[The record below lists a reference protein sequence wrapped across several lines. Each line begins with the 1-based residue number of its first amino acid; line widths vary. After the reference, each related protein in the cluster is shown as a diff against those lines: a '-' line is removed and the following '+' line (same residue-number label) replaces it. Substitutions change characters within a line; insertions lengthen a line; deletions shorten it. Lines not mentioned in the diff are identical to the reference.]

1 MKKILAFVMIIA
13 SLASLIACGK
23 NDGVPD
29 GMQLVRGG
37 EDVGYYFYGPEEWTV
52 ANLGNISA
60 TYASN
65 VDSSSIT
72 YVETDMPSGTVQEY
86 FTNSLAEFPTPPTVL
101 EPQGGETVTFG
112 TAESAVK
119 FVYDHEYSGHKFR
132 TMQIFVKHGERFG
145 IFTYTSF
152 LENKSSADKTQYE
165 YYLEKV
171 DAVIKNFKFT
181 ERTNAEA
188 APEYEVVDGY
198 KLISDKSVAKFSLYV
213 PEDFKVE
220 YSSGISCASLDDGSN
235 ITLTRATST
244 GVSVADYWNNRK
256 SELEAIVGGITLVE
270 EVKSTSFGNAKNAA
284 SYEYTYVY
292 NGTVYHVYQVF
303 AVTTFDGFVFT
314 YTATDENYSKHLD
327 TIMKITEKVEF

>member
-1 MKKILAFVMIIA
+1 MTLTC
-13 SLASLIACGK
+13 LIGLIGCGK
-23 NDGVPD
+23 DDGVPE

-52 ANLGNISA
+52 ANLGDISA

-86 FTNSLAEFPTPPTVL
+86 FYESLKEFPTQPTVL
-101 EPQGGETVTFG
+101 EPTGGENVTFG
-112 TAESAVK
+112 TAESAVR

-152 LENKSSADKTQYE
+152 LENKSSGEKTQYE

-171 DAVIKNFKFT
+171 NAVIASFKLV
-181 ERTNAEA
+181 EKGAPA
-188 APEYEVVDGY
+188 PMPEYEVVDGY

-213 PEDFKVE
+213 PEDFEVE
-220 YSSGISCASLDDGSN
+220 YSSGITCASLADGSN
-235 ITLTRATST
+235 ITMTRATST
-244 GVSVADYWNNRK
+244 GMSVGDYWTKRK
-256 SELEAIVGGITLVE
+256 AELEAIVDEITIVE
-270 EVKSTSFGNAKNAA
+270 EVKSTNFGNAKNAA

-292 NGTVYHVYQVF
+292 NGTTYHVYQVF

-314 YTATDENYSKHLD
+314 YTAAEENYASHID
-327 TIMKITEKVEF
+327 VIEKITEKVEF